1 MISNSTSVS
10 LVTKEKL
17 CPMTHK
23 TRQLFFS
30 LFSQLEAKTSTKLS
44 KLRTKV
50 PRSLTLNTNSFIL
63 IKFFYVSRLPSPSSR
78 AQPPVTKKT
87 HPPGADSSSLSSTQ
101 KFYCL
106 HPHRL
111 RRGPSQPNSP
121 RRRGSRGHYDSRSGN
136 VLEVTQ
142 RRTVACCR
150 WYLTRG
156 VRVLESPAAA
166 PAPCAARG
174 HGTSGGRPVS
184 RSPRESHTVVE
195 EEEEGCPKKCTE
207 SNCWGELSTVDA
219 VC

>member
-44 KLRTKV
+44 KPRTKV